1 MRSIFP
7 ELGQASQLQFPLP
20 LVGQHANAKCDFLS
34 KRDLIRVHFTSDRP
48 LTLFLVGRS

>member
-7 ELGQASQLQFPLP
+7 ELGQALQLP

-34 KRDLIRVHFTSDRP
+34 KRDLIRVHFTSDRL